1 MINIKV
7 EDNILPSSELKKLQ
21 DLMSSGLPWF
31 PSRILTTK
39 KHSMHDHIPKMLCSD
54 IENWQLAHN
63 FHTHGFGS
71 PDNQS
76 PFTESLAGIIN
87 HIDIDALIRIKA
99 NLNPRTESIVKHGFH
114 KDHYKDNV
122 KGSIFYVNTCDGYT
136 EFEDGTRID
145 SVENR
150 LVTFPSTIPHT
161 GTTCTDSPWR
171 IVVNFNYYSRNYD

>member
-1 MINIKV
+1 MIDIKV

-21 DLMSSGLPWF
+21 DLMSFDLPWF

-39 KHSMHDHIPKMLCSD
+39 KHSMHDYIPKMLCSD
-54 IENWQLAHN
+54 IENWQFAHI
-63 FHTHGFGS
+63 FHNHSFGFQ
-71 PDNQS
+71 NQSS

-87 HIDIDALIRIKA
+87 RIDIDALIRIKA

-114 KDHYKDNV
+114 IDQRNDNV
-122 KGSIFYVNTCDGYT
+122 KASIFYVNSNDGYT

-150 LVTFPSTIPHT
+150 LVTFPSNIPHT
-161 GTTCTDSPWR
+161 GTSCTDSPWR